1 MVKTPASV
9 NSPSAV
15 YMRFLRLVKA
25 LEGAGSTPQMDAN
38 ESALLNALAERWH
51 AGHPMTI
58 MQAMALS
65 DLGSPATLHRR
76 IMRLRQLGMIDAV
89 EDDTDTRVRH
99 LVLTPAAV
107 DYFEKLSKTLRSAV
121 SAAI

>member
-1 MVKTPASV
+1 MAKTLSS
-9 NSPSAV
+9 NSASAV

-25 LEGAGSTPQMDAN
+25 LEGSGEAPPLDAN

-89 EDDTDTRVRH
+89 EDKSDTRIRH
-99 LVLTPAAV
+99 LVLTPSAV
-107 DYFEKLSKTLRSAV
+107 EYFEKLSKTLRSAV
-121 SAAI
+121 STAV

>member
-1 MVKTPASV
+1 
-9 NSPSAV
+9 
-15 YMRFLRLVKA
+15 
-25 LEGAGSTPQMDAN
+25 
-38 ESALLNALAERWH
+38 
-51 AGHPMTI
+51 MTI

-65 DLGSPATLHRR
+65 NLGSPATLHRR

-99 LVLTPAAV
+99 LVLTPAVV

>member
-1 MVKTPASV
+1 MAKTVSS
-9 NSPSAV
+9 NSASAV

-25 LEGAGSTPQMDAN
+25 LEGSGDAPQIDAN

-89 EDDTDTRVRH
+89 EDKSDTRIRH
-99 LVLTPAAV
+99 LVLTASAV
-107 DYFEKLSKTLRSAV
+107 DYFEKLSKSLRSAV
-121 SAAI
+121 SAAV

>member
-1 MVKTPASV
+1 MAKTLSS
-9 NSPSAV
+9 NSASAV

-25 LEGAGSTPQMDAN
+25 LEGSGEAPQLDAN

-89 EDDTDTRVRH
+89 EDKSDTRIRH
-99 LVLTPAAV
+99 LVLTASAV

-121 SAAI
+121 SATV

>member
-1 MVKTPASV
+1 MAKTLSS
-9 NSPSAV
+9 NSASAV

-25 LEGAGSTPQMDAN
+25 LEGSGEAPQLDAN

-51 AGHPMTI
+51 AGQPMTI

-89 EDDTDTRVRH
+89 EDKSDTRIRH
-99 LVLTPAAV
+99 LVLTASAV

-121 SAAI
+121 SATV